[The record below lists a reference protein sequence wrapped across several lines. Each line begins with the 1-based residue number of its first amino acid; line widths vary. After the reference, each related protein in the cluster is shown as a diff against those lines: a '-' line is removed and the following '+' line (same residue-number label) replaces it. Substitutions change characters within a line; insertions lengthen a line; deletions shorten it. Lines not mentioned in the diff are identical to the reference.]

1 MKFCPE
7 CGTPVDG
14 MKFCPECGCNLSEYI
29 NDVNNIQ
36 EPAVDDSENIFMP
49 LIDVNYILGW
59 KATYKI
65 GKLKFDDLTKTFKYG
80 GFLNNNIYKYET
92 VKGYEVLENDSVVG
106 KSGGF
111 GIGRAITGGIL
122 FGGVGAVV
130 GGVTKKGKT
139 KSIIEQL
146 RIKIELNDPQ
156 DPIVFVNVAKNIE
169 AGSFAAKTAR
179 TDVDNITTALERLMS
194 TGNAEAISESN
205 LNIKLIERKEQI
217 KIAEE
222 KQKQREASFKEAQEL
237 KAKKEKAKQEK
248 KDLISGLKS
257 DLSNGLITKEEY
269 KAQKKADKKKMKEEE
284 NAILALY
291 KAKEITYRE
300 YLKKMKELHEK
311 FI

>member
-1 MKFCPE
+1 
-7 CGTPVDG
+7 
-14 MKFCPECGCNLSEYI
+14 
-29 NDVNNIQ
+29 
-36 EPAVDDSENIFMP
+36 
-49 LIDVNYILGW
+49 
-59 KATYKI
+59 
-65 GKLKFDDLTKTFKYG
+65 
-80 GFLNNNIYKYET
+80 
-92 VKGYEVLENDSVVG
+92 
-106 KSGGF
+106 
-111 GIGRAITGGIL
+111 
-122 FGGVGAVV
+122 
-130 GGVTKKGKT
+130 
-139 KSIIEQL
+139 
-146 RIKIELNDPQ
+146 
-156 DPIVFVNVAKNIE
+156 
-169 AGSFAAKTAR
+169 
-179 TDVDNITTALERLMS
+179 MS

-300 YLKKMKELHEK
+300 YLKRMKELHEK